1 MKQYP
6 LPVHAMDEVDK
17 EINFMLESGII
28 SKSTS
33 PYASPIT
40 VVMKKDGAIRLCL
53 DFRKLNKITIFD
65 AQPIPTLDELLRK
78 MKGAKFFT
86 KYDLTKGYW
95 QIPMD
100 EDSKTYTAFQ
110 TTQGLMEFNYMPFGL
125 STAACTFQRAML
137 DTLGKLPFVVSY
149 FDDVLIFSKSW
160 EEHLEHIEKTLS
172 ALREAGF
179 TVKPSKT
186 IEGCEHINFLG
197 HIVGEG
203 QLKPDEN
210 KTEKIRN
217 LKVPTTKKEVRSV
230 LGLPNYYRR
239 FVHNF
244 SAIAQPL
251 TEVMKKSSPN
261 KIVWTPE
268 CQESW
273 DAIKK
278 CLTSEPI
285 LKVPDPS
292 KPFVVQTDAS
302 NKAIAGTFLQQHEGT
317 LHPCFYASRILKDRE
332 RNYAIIELEML
343 AIIFALDKFSKYLLM
358 KPFLIQTDHAPLS
371 FLKENKSK
379 NARLIRW
386 ALAIQQYSFS
396 VQHIKG
402 SNNVL
407 SDTLSRMT

>member
-1 MKQYP
+1 M
-6 LPVHAMDEVDK
+6 H
-17 EINFMLESGII
+17 
-28 SKSTS
+28 
-33 PYASPIT
+33 
-40 VVMKKDGAIRLCL
+40 
-53 DFRKLNKITIFD
+53 
-65 AQPIPTLDELLRK
+65 
-78 MKGAKFFT
+78 
-86 KYDLTKGYW
+86 
-95 QIPMD
+95 
-100 EDSKTYTAFQ
+100 EDSKAYTAFQ
-110 TTQGLMEFNYMPFGL
+110 TTQGLMEFNYTPLGL

-149 FDDVLIFSKSW
+149 FDDVLMFSKSW

-186 IEGCEHINFLG
+186 IVGCEHINFLG
-197 HIVGEG
+197 HIVGKG
-203 QLKPDEN
+203 QLEPDEN

-217 LKVPTTKKEVRSV
+217 LRVPTTKKEVRSV
-230 LGLPNYYRR
+230 LGLLNYYRR

-251 TEVMKKSSPN
+251 TELTKKSSPN

-285 LKVPDPS
+285 LKVADLS

-302 NKAIAGTFLQQHEGT
+302 NKAIAGTLLQQHEGT
-317 LHPCFYASRILKDRE
+317 LHPCFYASRTLKDRE

-379 NARLIRW
+379 NARLTRW
-386 ALAIQQYSFS
+386 ALATQQYSFS
-396 VQHIKG
+396 VQHIR
-402 SNNVL
+402 VQ
-407 SDTLSRMT
+407 TTF

>member
-1 MKQYP
+1 M
-6 LPVHAMDEVDK
+6 
-17 EINFMLESGII
+17 G
-28 SKSTS
+28 
-33 PYASPIT
+33 
-40 VVMKKDGAIRLCL
+40 
-53 DFRKLNKITIFD
+53 
-65 AQPIPTLDELLRK
+65 
-78 MKGAKFFT
+78 
-86 KYDLTKGYW
+86 
-95 QIPMD
+95 
-100 EDSKTYTAFQ
+100 
-110 TTQGLMEFNYMPFGL
+110 
-125 STAACTFQRAML
+125 
-137 DTLGKLPFVVSY
+137 
-149 FDDVLIFSKSW
+149 
-160 EEHLEHIEKTLS
+160 KTLS

-179 TVKPSKT
+179 TVKLSKT
-186 IEGCEHINFLG
+186 IVGCEHINLLG
-197 HIVGEG
+197 HIVGKG

-210 KTEKIRN
+210 KTEKVRN

-230 LGLPNYYRR
+230 LGLLNYYRR

-244 SAIAQPL
+244 STIAQPL
-251 TEVMKKSSPN
+251 TELTKKSSPN

-302 NKAIAGTFLQQHEGT
+302 NKAIAGTLLQQHEGT

-343 AIIFALDKFSKYLLM
+343 AIIFALDKFSKYMLM
-358 KPFLIQTDHAPLS
+358 KPFLKQTDHAPLS

-379 NARLIRW
+379 NARLTRW

-402 SNNVL
+402 LNNIL